1 MIQLNGVELA
11 FRTFPNGET
20 LVDGESIS
28 AIIQDLNAISFKYE
42 NDSDLIKLMFV
53 KSVLDDRDKPASLLI
68 YYMPYSRMDRVEG
81 ASVFTLKY
89 AANLIN
95 SLQFKDV
102 TVIEPHSDVTLALL
116 NRSKAKYPTVE
127 LLEQVA
133 AEVGF
138 DRDTDYLFFPDAGAQ
153 KRYSKVKGYKQ
164 LVGFKSR
171 DFQTGEIQSL
181 DIVGTVPAVP
191 FKVIIVDDLCS
202 YGGTFIRSAEKL
214 REIGASPVYLLVG
227 HCEKSIHQGK
237 ILTTDLIDKVF
248 TTNTILDQ
256 AGHDK
261 IQLFEI
267 GGF

>member
-1 MIQLNGVELA
+1 
-11 FRTFPNGET
+11 
-20 LVDGESIS
+20 
-28 AIIQDLNAISFKYE
+28 
-42 NDSDLIKLMFV
+42 
-53 KSVLDDRDKPASLLI
+53 
-68 YYMPYSRMDRVEG
+68 
-81 ASVFTLKY
+81 
-89 AANLIN
+89 
-95 SLQFKDV
+95 
-102 TVIEPHSDVTLALL
+102 
-116 NRSKAKYPTVE
+116 
-127 LLEQVA
+127 
-133 AEVGF
+133 
-138 DRDTDYLFFPDAGAQ
+138 
-153 KRYSKVKGYKQ
+153 KQ

-171 DFQTGEIQSL
+171 DFQTGDIQSL
-181 DIVGTVPAVP
+181 DIVGTVPAEP

-227 HCEKSIHQGK
+227 HCEKSIHQGT